1 MFTQTWKKYLP
12 VITILLKRSAN
23 GKQELSMN
31 MTDFERAAGGRKI
44 KFSFTNL
51 HLTNGRINN
60 TVQHAH
66 LAKELGVV
74 LQEDEHTRKLLQKQ
88 QFEFSMTNSFLLSIK
103 NNTPPAETIDE
114 ASAEETEEVPKV
126 GMEKNAR
133 TPETVDNQ

>member
-12 VITILLKRSAN
+12 VIAILLKRSVQ
-23 GKQELSMN
+23 GVQELKMN

-51 HLTNGRINN
+51 HMINGRINK
-60 TVQHAH
+60 TVQHAN
-66 LAKELGVV
+66 LAKELSLL
-74 LQEDEHTRKLLQKQ
+74 LQEDEQTRKLLQKQ
-88 QFEFSMTNSFLLSIK
+88 HFEFSMTNSFQLSIK